1 MNYADVTKIRLDI
14 ASSIA
19 SPLRM
24 PVADAAEK
32 FMRVPKGGSNSIPW
46 DASLAPYVIEPM
58 NCLASREYDAV
69 IFVGPART
77 GKTNGL
83 IEGWLTHVLVCD
95 PSDML
100 IVQLTE
106 EKAREFSK
114 KRVDRCL
121 RVSPELN
128 KRLSPFRND
137 NNVHDKI
144 FRDGTYLKIGWPSI
158 NVLSSSD
165 YRYVALT
172 DYDRWDTDIDGEGDG
187 FSLASKRTT
196 TFMSSGMTMAESSP
210 GFDVDDPRWRPKTPH
225 EAPPCEGIIS
235 LYNQG
240 DRRKLYWQ
248 CPHAECN
255 EYFQPVYETFAG
267 YENAPDAKTASD
279 GVYMVCPHCKK
290 RIDSHQKRGLN
301 KKGEWLKEGQKIDK
315 HGVVTGHARKS
326 RIASF
331 WMEGPAAA
339 FQTWQQIVYKF
350 LSAEEEYEL
359 TGSQTKL
366 KAVTNTD
373 LGKPYIPRSGV
384 DNCTVEELMA
394 RAEPG
399 LKRTVPQGVRFLVAT
414 IDVQGGRNSRF
425 VVQIVGYGQSG
436 ERWLIDR
443 YNIKYSTRCDDD
455 GVAERINPAG
465 YAEDWDLIISDVI
478 HKAYK
483 LDDDSGRRMPIQFTA
498 CDHGGEDG
506 VSDNA
511 YKFYRRLKTTG
522 LHRRFFL
529 VKGASSLNSK
539 IINQTF
545 PDNTNNSARK
555 AKAYGDV
562 PLYLLQTNELKDR
575 LSASLER
582 DQAGPNYIHFPDWLG
597 EWFYEELTAEVRNNG
612 KWTKISVRARNE
624 AIDLFCYANAILLL
638 KGYDKIKWDSP
649 PVWAKAWD
657 ENPNLINGHESIK
670 PLREPL
676 KKQITPQKPKSPAT
690 NNNFLSNTNKGSSWL

>member
-1 MNYADVTKIRLDI
+1 MKYANPAEIRLNV
-14 ASSIA
+14 AKSIA
-19 SPLRM
+19 APIRM
-24 PVADAAEK
+24 PVAEAAQK
-32 FMRVPKGGSNSIPW
+32 YMRVPKGGANSIPW

-83 IEGWLTHVLVCD
+83 IEGWLTHIMICD

-114 KRVDRCL
+114 KRIDRCL

-128 KRLSPFRND
+128 KRLSPYRND

-144 FRDGTYLKIGWPSI
+144 FSDGTYLKIGWPSI

-210 GFDVDDPRWRPKTPH
+210 GFDVDDPRWRPKTEH

-248 CPHAECN
+248 CPSADCG
-255 EYFQPVYETFAG
+255 EYFQPVYETFKG
-267 YENAPDAKTASD
+267 YEDAPDAKTGSD
-279 GVYMVCPHCKK
+279 AVYMECPHCQQTIVSAKK
-290 RIDSHQKRGLN
+290 RHLN
-301 KKGEWLKEGQKIDK
+301 KHAVWLKEGQKIDR
-315 HGVVTGHARKS
+315 HGNVTGHARKS

-339 FQTWQQIVYKF
+339 FQTWQQLVYKF
-350 LSAEEEYEL
+350 LSAEEEFEL
-359 TGSQTKL
+359 TGSQAKL

-373 LGKPYIPRSGV
+373 LGKPYIPRTGI

-394 RAEPG
+394 RAEPIT
-399 LKRTVPQGVRFLVAT
+399 KRIVPRGVRFLVAT
-414 IDVQGGRNSRF
+414 IDVQGGRTARF
-425 VVQIVGYGQSG
+425 VVQIVGYGKSN

-443 YNIKYSTRCDDD
+443 YNIKYSKRFDDD
-455 GVAERINPAG
+455 GVVERINPAG
-465 YAEDWDLIISDVI
+465 FAEDWDLIISDVMQ
-478 HKAYK
+478 KTYK
-483 LDDDSGRRMPIQFTA
+483 LDDDSGRKMPVQFTA

-511 YKFYRRLKTTG
+511 YKFYRRLKQKG
-522 LHRRFFL
+522 LHRRFYL
-529 VKGASSLNSK
+529 VKGASSPNAK
-539 IINQTF
+539 IIKQTF

-555 AKAYGDV
+555 AKAFGDV

-582 DQAGPNYIHFPDWLG
+582 DQAGPNYIHTPDWLG
-597 EWFYEELTAEVRNNG
+597 EWFYEELTAEVRSNG
-612 KWTKISVRARNE
+612 KWTKITPRARNE
-624 AIDLFCYANAILLL
+624 AVDLFCYANAIVLL
-638 KGYDKIKWDSP
+638 KGYDKIQWDKAP
-649 PVWAKAWD
+649 AWALDWD
-657 ENPNLINGHESIK
+657 ANPNLISSVMAETPTETVQKNTIK
-670 PLREPL
+670 P
-676 KKQITPQKPKSPAT
+676 KAPKSSPGFI
-690 NNNFLSNTNKGSSWL
+690 NSNTKKGSWL

>member
-1 MNYADVTKIRLDI
+1 MTYACATELRLDI
-14 ASSIA
+14 AKSIA
-19 SPLRM
+19 APRRM
-24 PVADAAEK
+24 PVSEAAAQY
-32 FMRVPKGGSNSIPW
+32 MRVPKGGANSIPW
-46 DASLAPYVIEPM
+46 DSTLAPYVLEPM

-83 IEGWLTHVLVCD
+83 IEGWLTHIMICD

-114 KRVDRCL
+114 KRIDRCL
-121 RVSPELN
+121 RVSPELQ

-172 DYDRWDTDIDGEGDG
+172 DYDRWDSDIDGEGDG

-210 GFDVDDPRWRPKTPH
+210 GFDVEDPRWRAKTPH

-248 CPHAECN
+248 CPNPECN
-255 EYFQPVYETFAG
+255 EYFQPVYETFKG
-267 YENAPDAKTASD
+267 YENAPDAKTGSD
-279 GVYMVCPHCKK
+279 AVFMECPHCDG
-290 RIDSHQKRGLN
+290 RIDSHQKRKLN
-301 KKGEWLKEGQKIDK
+301 KDGIWLKEGQTVNRF
-315 HGVVTGHARKS
+315 GEVTGLARKS

-339 FQTWQQIVYKF
+339 FQTWQQLVYKY
-350 LSAEEEYEL
+350 LNAEEEYEL
-359 TGSQTKL
+359 TGSQAKL
-366 KAVTNTD
+366 KTVTNTD

-384 DNCTVEELMA
+384 DNCTVEELMG
-394 RAEPG
+394 RAEP
-399 LKRTVPQGVRFLVAT
+399 LTKRIIPKGVRFLVAT
-414 IDVQGGRNSRF
+414 IDVQGGRTARF
-425 VVQIVGYGQSG
+425 VVQIVGYGVSN

-443 YNIKYSTRCDDD
+443 YNIKYSKRFDDD
-455 GVAERINPAG
+455 GVVERVNPAG
-465 YAEDWDLIISDVI
+465 YAEDWDLIVSDVMQ
-478 HKAYK
+478 KSYK
-483 LDDDSGRRMPIQFTA
+483 LDDDSGRRMLIQFTA

-511 YKFYRRLKTTG
+511 YKFYRRLKQKG

-529 VKGASSLNSK
+529 VKGASSVSAK
-539 IINQTF
+539 IIKESF
-545 PDNTNNSARK
+545 PDNTNNSSRK
-555 AKAYGDV
+555 AKAFGDV

-575 LSASLER
+575 LSAALER
-582 DQAGPNYIHFPDWLG
+582 DQAGANYIHFPDWIG
-597 EWFYEELTAEVRNNG
+597 EWFYEELTAEVRANG
-612 KWTKISVRARNE
+612 KWTKISPRARNE

-638 KGYDKIKWDSP
+638 KGYEKIKWDKP
-649 PVWAKAWD
+649 PAWAKDWD
-657 ENPNLINGHESIK
+657 SNPNLINGDDAENVVAEVIK
-670 PLREPL
+670 PVKKPEQV
-676 KKQITPQKPKSPAT
+676 KKQQS
-690 NNNFLSNTNKGSSWL
+690 NFIKRNSSGGSWL

>member
-1 MNYADVTKIRLDI
+1 MKYADPREIRLDI
-14 ASSIA
+14 AKSIA
-19 SPLRM
+19 APTRM
-24 PVADAAEK
+24 AVSDAAEK
-32 FMRVPKGGSNSIPW
+32 YMRVPKGGQNSIPW
-46 DASLAPYVIEPM
+46 DASLAPYVLEPM
-58 NCLASREYDAV
+58 NCLASRDYDAV
-69 IFVGPART
+69 AFVGPART

-83 IEGWLTHVLVCD
+83 IEGWLTHIMICD

-121 RVSPELN
+121 RISPELN
-128 KRLSPFRND
+128 KRLSPYRND

-172 DYDRWDTDIDGEGDG
+172 DYDRWDSDIDGEGDG
-187 FSLASKRTT
+187 FTLASKRTT

-248 CPHAECN
+248 CPHEDCH
-255 EYFQPVYETFAG
+255 EYFQPVYETFK
-267 YENAPDAKTASD
+267 YDEDAPDAKSASD
-279 GVYMVCPHCKK
+279 TVYMQCPHCQG

-301 KKGEWLKEGQKIDK
+301 KNGVWLKEGQVIDK
-315 HGVVTGHARKS
+315 KGNVTGHARKS

-339 FQTWQQIVYKF
+339 FQTWQQLVYKF

-359 TGSQTKL
+359 TGSQAKL

-394 RAEPG
+394 RAEP
-399 LKRTVPQGVRFLVAT
+399 LTKRIVPRGVRFLVAA
-414 IDVQGGRNSRF
+414 IDVQGGRNARF
-425 VVQIVGYGQSG
+425 VVQIIGYGVAG
-436 ERWLIDR
+436 ERWVIDR
-443 YNIKYSTRCDDD
+443 YNIKHSIRFDDD
-455 GVAERINPAG
+455 GVVERINPAG
-465 YAEDWDLIISDVI
+465 FAEDWDLITSDVLE
-478 HKAYK
+478 KSYK
-483 LDDDSGRRMPIQFTA
+483 LDDDSGRRMPVQFTA

-511 YKFYRRLKTTG
+511 YKYYRRLKIKG
-522 LHRRFFL
+522 LHRRFYL
-529 VKGASSLNSK
+529 VKGASSRGKLISES
-539 IINQTF
+539 F
-545 PDNTNNSARK
+545 PDNTKNNARK
-555 AKAYGDV
+555 AKALGDV
-562 PLYLLQTNELKDR
+562 PLYLLQTDEFKDR
-575 LSASLER
+575 LTAALER
-582 DQAGPNYIHFPDWLG
+582 DQFGPNYIHFPDWLG

-612 KWTKISVRARNE
+612 KWTKISNRARNE
-624 AIDLFCYANAILLL
+624 AIDLFDYGHAIVLLN
-638 KGYDKIKWDSP
+638 GYEKMNWQTPKPWALDWDK
-649 PVWAKAWD
+649 
-657 ENPNLINGHESIK
+657 NPNLFIPDEAGKAPVKVK
-670 PLREPL
+670 PTP
-676 KKQITPQKPKSPAT
+676 KATATKQASSG
-690 NNNFLSNTNKGSSWL
+690 FLSNNNNSGSSWL